1 MRAYKSRDTHTCV
14 FKEALTS
21 REIKQLILLKVSAQ
35 FILLERNYAFWRM
48 SSLVQCYFFNEKYF
62 FKTKETERIITNVEK

>member
-1 MRAYKSRDTHTCV
+1 MRAYISRDTHTCV

-35 FILLERNYAFWRM
+35 FILLEGNYAFWGM
-48 SSLVQCYFFNEKYF
+48 SSLVQCYFFLMRNIFLKNQ
-62 FKTKETERIITNVEK
+62 RN

>member
-35 FILLERNYAFWRM
+35 FILLERNYAFWGM
-48 SSLVQCYFFNEKYF
+48 SSLVQCYFF
-62 FKTKETERIITNVEK
+62 